1 MHRFRDDPEWGE
13 LLMRFRDGNV
23 TASEIDKINE
33 CVVDSNTVLPE
44 NIRYATYFNRDR
56 DSINAGL
63 FEERCKSSHARFGH
77 TRDASIVFCSNV
89 QVQNHSKTYDE
100 FRNCMT
106 LWENCGED
114 DIKLPRGKGRM
125 DPALRLYKGCQ
136 LMLPCNNNV
145 TKGQANG
152 TQAIL
157 EKIVLKPG
165 EMMQEVLLDNQIP
178 VAAVS
183 ADKVAFL
190 VLRHC
195 NDRISPPT
203 FSVQPKMHSLRQS

>member
-1 MHRFRDDPEWGE
+1 
-13 LLMRFRDGNV
+13 
-23 TASEIDKINE
+23 
-33 CVVDSNTVLPE
+33 
-44 NIRYATYFNRDR
+44 
-56 DSINAGL
+56 
-63 FEERCKSSHARFGH
+63 
-77 TRDASIVFCSNV
+77 
-89 QVQNHSKTYDE
+89 
-100 FRNCMT
+100 
-106 LWENCGED
+106 
-114 DIKLPRGKGRM
+114 
-125 DPALRLYKGCQ
+125 
-136 LMLPCNNNV
+136 MLPCNNNV

-152 TQAIL
+152 NQAIL

-203 FSVQPKMHSLRQS
+203 FSIQPKMHSLRQS